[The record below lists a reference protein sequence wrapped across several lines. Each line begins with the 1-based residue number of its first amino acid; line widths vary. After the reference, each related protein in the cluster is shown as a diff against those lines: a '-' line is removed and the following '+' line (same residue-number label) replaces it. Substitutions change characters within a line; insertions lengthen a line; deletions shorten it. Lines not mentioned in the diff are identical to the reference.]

1 MFDYFVIMKIYVDL
15 VLFTNFVLDFLL
27 LLSVWKIRKKQ
38 TKLKR
43 VFFSAFL
50 GALSIL
56 MLFLPL
62 TKLSLFCFKVLVSF
76 LMVFVAFPFGEV
88 DDFLKDVVCL
98 YVVSVFLGG
107 SLSFLSSFFG
117 TDQHGLVFVSDGVP
131 FSLTVVL
138 CSSPFLLS
146 FVVRFYQKTKRDA
159 NFLRVLEFQ
168 LFGKKYKM
176 NAYIDTG
183 NQLQYF
189 GHSVILIY
197 IPNFSWLPQFYIPYE
212 SVAGSGVL
220 KAYKVSVRIDNRSF
234 SNRVVAI
241 VNQPFRVS
249 SAQAILPAEFL

>member
-1 MFDYFVIMKIYVDL
+1 MKIYVDL
-15 VLFTNFVLDFLL
+15 VLFTNFVLDLLL
-27 LLSVWKIRKKQ
+27 LLSVWKIRKKE

-56 MLFLPL
+56 LLFLPL

-98 YVVSVFLGG
+98 YATSVFLGG
-107 SLSFLSSFFG
+107 SLSFLSSVFG
-117 TDQHGLVFVSDGVP
+117 TDQKGLVFLSDGMP

-138 CSSPFLLS
+138 CISPIILS
-146 FVVRFYQKTKRDA
+146 GFVCFYRRTKRDA
-159 NFLRVLEFQ
+159 EFLRVLEFE

-183 NQLQYF
+183 NQLRYF
-189 GHSVILIY
+189 GHSVILLY

-220 KAYKVSVRIDNRSF
+220 KAYKVNVRINHQSYSKRI
-234 SNRVVAI
+234 VAI
-241 VNQPFRVS
+241 VNQPFKVS